1 MERKKLI
8 AATPEEAK
16 YLARLFD
23 VSHVT
28 VWAALKYNKSNPIHK
43 KIRKAAIER
52 GNPQMVLAPEFD
64 TIYITNRLDADKKMS
79 CYMVQTF
86 ENGATLEGCFETGLV
101 EVRDKRGT
109 VKGQWQNPSVKELT
123 AIQEVAMSL

>member
-1 MERKKLI
+1 MERERII
-8 AATPEEAK
+8 AVTPEEAK
-16 YLARLFD
+16 YLAKLFE

-28 VWAALKYNKSNPIHK
+28 VWAALKYKKDNLIHR

-64 TIYITNRLDADKKMS
+64 TIYLTNHKDADGEMTE
-79 CYMVQTF
+79 YMVQVF
-86 ENGATLEGCFETGLV
+86 ENGATLEVNRDTGLV
-101 EVRDKRGT
+101 AVRNKCGEVKRE
-109 VKGQWQNPSVKELT
+109 WQNPHISELK